1 MITIMDMATGHYEC
15 EFESAPVSGDFFEMK
30 DDTGIASSQPSSSSH
45 TALPIPYC
53 QLGLQEVT
61 HTVQLQHPSAKYRS
75 RF

>member
-15 EFESAPVSGDFFEMK
+15 EFESVSGDFFEMK
-30 DDTGIASSQPSSSSH
+30 EDTGVAFSQHSSSSY

-75 RF
+75 RS